1 MKLPLRRVERKE
13 RELNLSLLLFITI
26 LVVATVAWIVNP
38 RFMRI
43 GNLINILQQ
52 ISVLGIVACGVGM
65 LLISGQIDISVGNQ
79 VSLMGIVM
87 ALIIERGG
95 RISPDAA
102 NAWMIQWS
110 IPFAVI
116 VTFVLGAILGT
127 VTGLVVIK
135 SRAHS
140 FIVTLALGSVY
151 RGLALLISRGGS
163 FTLHGRF
170 VLLGRTRILGFLP
183 VSIIF
188 LALVVLLTTVLLK
201 YTRYGRFLYSIGGN
215 RKAAYVSGIKTTA
228 VTMRGFIT
236 VGLLNA
242 LAALILISRVGTA
255 LAGTADAYSLDAL
268 AAVVVG
274 GVAITGG
281 KGTALSLFLGVLLIG
296 IVGNAL
302 VVMNVNPH
310 LRGILIGLII
320 IGSVTFSGLSEQKN
334 RT

>member
-1 MKLPLRRVERKE
+1 MKPSAKRVEARG
-13 RELNLSLLLFITI
+13 RELNLSVLLSITI
-26 LVVATVAWIVNP
+26 LAVCIVATVVNP
-38 RFMRI
+38 RFIRI
-43 GNLINILQQ
+43 TNLVNILQQ
-52 ISVLGIVACGVGM
+52 ISVLGIIACGVGM

-79 VSLMGIVM
+79 VSLMGIIM
-87 ALIIERGG
+87 ALIIQRGG
-95 RISPDAA
+95 EISPDAA
-102 NAWMIQWS
+102 HAWMIQWS
-110 IPFAVI
+110 IPFAVV
-116 VTFVLGAILGT
+116 VTFAVGTVLGAL
-127 VTGLVVIK
+127 TGLVVIK

-151 RGLALLISRGGS
+151 RGIALLISRGGS
-163 FTLHGRF
+163 FTLYGRF
-170 VLLGRTRILGFLP
+170 ETLGRTRIANFLP

-188 LALVVLLTTVLLK
+188 LVFVVLVTLVLLK

-228 VTMRGFIT
+228 VTMRAFIT
-236 VGLLNA
+236 VGVLNA

-268 AAVVVG
+268 AAIVVG

-281 KGTALSLFLGVLLIG
+281 KGNALSIFLGVLLIG

-310 LRGILIGLII
+310 LRGIFIGVII
-320 IGSVTFSGLSEQKN
+320 IGSVTFSGLSEQ
-334 RT
+334 RSRM